1 MEAMTEQQQEQ
12 QQQQQQQQLQQHTV
26 ACLPIV
32 YGSIAFYLGK
42 KADEYQTHEWSLFLR
57 GPNHEDLSPAIS
69 KVIFQLHPS
78 FAQPVRELTEP
89 PYEVTERGWG
99 EFEAQIRVHWKD
111 PDEKTTIV
119 NHTIKLYPPGTP
131 PNVLPKDTE
140 TPVVAETYDE
150 VVFTDPSELFFKSLR
165 QVPLLPKLEPDT
177 SDKNDQD
184 DQDDGEETT
193 TANKKTK
200 SGGVQQ
206 PETRHPKNW
215 KDHLNIVYS
224 DQQDFLTLL
233 AAQKFLQEELSKVK
247 QRFQIVNDDTIA
259 VDQKMIVAQQ
269 QKHREAAAAV
279 AVAGSTT
286 TTAAGGAASASSSAA
301 TTANAKF
308 ATATTKTTTS
318 GKKTKTPSGQRKQR
332 PSSQTKKAK
341 TAITPVPTSSSSSAA
356 VGGTAAATA
365 TAPPQ
370 SAAAAAAATK
380 TTTTAVA
387 AAAGNK
393 GQPPA
398 TTSTKPAGPGKTVV
412 TTKK

>member
-1 MEAMTEQQQEQ
+1 MEATTATTAFTTQEQ
-12 QQQQQQQQLQQHTV
+12 VQQQLQHTV

-69 KVIFQLHPS
+69 RVIFQLHPS

-111 PDEKTTIV
+111 PDERTTIV

-131 PNVLPKDTE
+131 PNALPKDTDTI
-140 TPVVAETYDE
+140 TPVIAETYDE
-150 VVFTDPSELFFKSLR
+150 VVFTDPSESFFKSLR
-165 QVPLLPKLEPDT
+165 QVPVLPKLEPDK
-177 SDKNDQD
+177 SDKNDND

-193 TANKKTK
+193 TTNKKTK
-200 SGGVQQ
+200 SGDVQQ
-206 PETRHPKNW
+206 PETRHPKKW
-215 KDHLNIVYS
+215 KDQYFNKVYS

-259 VDQKMIVAQQ
+259 VDQKMILAQQ
-269 QKHREAAAAV
+269 QKHREAAAAAAGAGAGV
-279 AVAGSTT
+279 AVSST
-286 TTAAGGAASASSSAA
+286 AA
-301 TTANAKF
+301 TTANAKS
-308 ATATTKTTTS
+308 ATATTKTTKTTTTG

-356 VGGTAAATA
+356 VPPTATA
-365 TAPPQ
+365 TARTPPPP
-370 SAAAAAAATK
+370 SVAAATTTTKTTTTAAAAAAAGT
-380 TTTTAVA
+380 
-387 AAAGNK
+387 K
-393 GQPPA
+393 GQPSA